1 MLIYSLITRPIFKNS
16 GKWTALLS
24 NSPQYGLD
32 LRNYLSLI
40 LVLGPLSILIKNKEL
55 GIKKATN

>member
-16 GKWTALLS
+16 GKRTTLLS

-32 LRNYLSLI
+32 LKNYFLFV